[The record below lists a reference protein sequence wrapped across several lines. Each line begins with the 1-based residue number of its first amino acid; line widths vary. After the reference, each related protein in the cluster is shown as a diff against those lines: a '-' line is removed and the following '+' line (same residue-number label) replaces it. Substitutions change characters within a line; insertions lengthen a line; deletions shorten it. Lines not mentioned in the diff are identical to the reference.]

1 MTVEGAGIARVLV
14 PTDFSG
20 PSEEAWKA
28 ACRLAR
34 ALGAE
39 LILVHVFVE
48 PSLFS
53 EGPFSGERVREVYAT
68 SRAWIEKALEE
79 LAGAA
84 RDQGIAVRVMVRDGA
99 AHREI
104 LALAAYEH
112 ADLIV
117 IGTHGRGGLERALIG
132 SVADRVIRLA
142 PCPVLSVRG
151 PAGS

>member
-1 MTVEGAGIARVLV
+1 MTVGGAGIARVLV

-20 PSEEAWKA
+20 PSEEAWKT

-39 LILVHVFVE
+39 LILVHVFAE
-48 PSLFS
+48 PSFFS
-53 EGPFSGERVREVYAT
+53 EGPFSGERVREVYAAG
-68 SRAWIEKALEE
+68 RAWVEKALEE

-84 RDQGIAVRVMVRDGA
+84 RDEGMIVRVMVRDGV

-104 LALAAYEH
+104 LALAAHER

-117 IGTHGRGGLERALIG
+117 IGTRGRGGLERALIG

-142 PCPVLSVRG
+142 PCPVLSVHG